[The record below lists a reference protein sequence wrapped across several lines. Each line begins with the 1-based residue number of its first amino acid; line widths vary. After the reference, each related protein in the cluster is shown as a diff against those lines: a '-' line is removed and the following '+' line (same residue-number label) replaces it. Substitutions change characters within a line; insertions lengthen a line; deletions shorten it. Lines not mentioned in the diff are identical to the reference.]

1 MMLVKRHSPS
11 EDLPSAS
18 SSYEPEEAESEDT
31 EDEIQEVQT
40 EDKVP
45 EPKRPVEETETDDD
59 NDEEE
64 PEREKQEKI
73 RPTSPSHESHSESDS
88 SGKRAVFK
96 PKSNGPK
103 PKNPDPTATLKTPSK
118 RKVKTDRNEKELKKK
133 KRKNEDAKS
142 EVEEEISKKTG
153 ILRLWSEDD
162 EIAILKGLID
172 CKSKIGCD
180 PSVDPAAF
188 HDFIKKSLHIKVST
202 NQLKDKIR
210 RLKKKYLNNSKK
222 GENGEDPIFS
232 RPHDCKSYELSKKV
246 WDGDATVSNG
256 VDKPKT
262 KSKKIINSTPSLTKC
277 PDEFDSSCVEK
288 LLSHSVPDL
297 GESFVKKNLTLI
309 ENPKLKKELE
319 DRWKKLKVAEME
331 VFLQRVELI
340 RDQTKLILDSIKS
353 AES

>member
-18 SSYEPEEAESEDT
+18 SSYEPEEGESEDT

-45 EPKRPVEETETDDD
+45 EPKRAVGETETDDD
-59 NDEEE
+59 DDEEE
-64 PEREKQEKI
+64 PEGEKQEKI
-73 RPTSPSHESHSESDS
+73 LPTSSSHESLSESGS

-103 PKNPDPTATLKTPSK
+103 PKKHDPIATLKTRSK
-118 RKVKTDRNEKELKKK
+118 RKVKIDRNEKQSKKK
-133 KRKNEDAKS
+133 KKKNEDAKS

-222 GENGEDPIFS
+222 GENGEDPVFS

-262 KSKKIINSTPSLTKC
+262 KSKKIINSTPLTKN

-288 LLSHSVPDL
+288 LLSHSVSDL

-353 AES
+353 SES